1 MQHNDFLFTQ
11 IKSLLLSGSKCDE
24 SEANAAVALAMEY
37 RRIHPNT
44 GVQAL
49 IDKAKFYLKH
59 NRRPAAVPR
68 TEPIKKAALPK
79 RRQFS

>member
-1 MQHNDFLFTQ
+1 MQHNDFLTTQ
-11 IKSLLLSGSKCDE
+11 IKNLLLSGSKCDE

-37 RRIHPNT
+37 RRIHPNA
-44 GVQAL
+44 GVQVL
-49 IDKAKFYLKH
+49 IDKARFYLKH

-68 TEPIKKAALPK
+68 MEPVKKAALPK

>member
-1 MQHNDFLFTQ
+1 MQHNDFLITQ

-44 GVQAL
+44 GVHASADL
-49 IDKAKFYLKH
+49 CGHNVSEPVDKNPYFWGQIAPVRIH
-59 NRRPAAVPR
+59 H
-68 TEPIKKAALPK
+68 
-79 RRQFS
+79 

>member
-1 MQHNDFLFTQ
+1 MQHNDFLITQ

-37 RRIHPNT
+37 RRTHPNT
-44 GVQAL
+44 GVQSV

-59 NRRPAAVPR
+59 NRRPAAAPR